1 MAITVQTFYFYDF
14 ETSGADPA
22 RDRPLQFAGIRTD
35 ADFNEI
41 EKEDVWYCQP
51 AEDVLPHP
59 EACLIT
65 GILPQEAAEKG
76 LTEKEFAH
84 AIHQAFS
91 RPKTCVAGYN
101 SIRFDDEVTRY
112 CFYRNFLDPYSRE
125 WQNGNSRWDLIDVV
139 RATAAFRPDG
149 INWPLRD
156 GRRSFKLE
164 ELSVAN
170 NIEHLQA
177 HDALSDVRATIA
189 MAKLVKEKQPRLF
202 SHLLSLRDKRQVLA
216 KIDPLLKNPV
226 LHVSGMYGTDRNN
239 LAVVLPIAMHP
250 DNRNG
255 VIVYDLSVD
264 PAPLL
269 KLSVEEVQQ
278 RIFTPKADLPEG
290 IERIPLKTIHVNRCP
305 VIAPLKVLDE
315 SDQKRL
321 QLDYKLCQRHYDQL
335 IGSDSVAEK
344 VQAVFSSQFKDG
356 KVADAEL
363 QLYGGFFS
371 DRDRRFI
378 RKVSRTDG
386 AALKHLQSDYDDVR
400 LDALL
405 FRYRARN
412 FPDSLSDSE
421 RAQWNEHCRS
431 RVLEGQDGFLS
442 LNSFQKRVGE
452 LRAELAEADRHS
464 DIQLLKQL
472 EEYVLAQCERVK
484 QP

>member
-1 MAITVQTFYFYDF
+1 MAIIVQTFYFYDF

-35 ADFNEI
+35 ADFNQI
-41 EKEDVWYCQP
+41 EQEDVWYCQP

-65 GILPQEAAEKG
+65 GILPQEAAAKG
-76 LTEKEFAH
+76 LTERAFAH
-84 AIHQAFS
+84 AIHQVFS
-91 RPKTCVAGYN
+91 RPETCVVGYN

-112 CFYRNFLDPYSRE
+112 CFYRNFLDPYARE

-149 INWPLRD
+149 INWPVRD

-189 MAKLVKEKQPRLF
+189 MAKLIKEKQPRLF
-202 SHLLSLRDKRQVLA
+202 SHLLSLRDKRQVSA
-216 KIDPLLKNPV
+216 KIDPLLRTPV
-226 LHVSGMYGTDRNN
+226 LHVSGMYGAERNN
-239 LAVVLPIAMHP
+239 LAVVLPVAMHP
-250 DNRNG
+250 ENRNG
-255 VIVYDLSVD
+255 VIVYDLSVN
-264 PAPLL
+264 PEPLL
-269 KLSVEEVQQ
+269 ELSVEEIQQ

-290 IERIPLKTIHVNRCP
+290 VERIPLKTIHINRCP
-305 VIAPLKVLDE
+305 VVAPLGVLDE
-315 SDQKRL
+315 SDQQRL
-321 QLDYKLCQRHYDQL
+321 ALDYKSCKRHFERL
-335 IGSDSVAEK
+335 VNASNLAEK
-344 VQAVFSSQFKDG
+344 VQAVFSSQFEGSKTTD
-356 KVADAEL
+356 VDL

-386 AALKHLQSDYDDVR
+386 PGLKHLQSDYDDAR
-400 LDALL
+400 LGDLL

-412 FPDSLSDSE
+412 YPDLLSDSE
-421 RAQWNEHCRS
+421 RLLWREHCRQ
-431 RVLEGQDGFLS
+431 RVLEGRDGYLS
-442 LNSFQKRVGE
+442 LGSFQERINE
-452 LRAELAEADRHS
+452 LRAGLEEAGRHA
-464 DIQLLKQL
+464 DVQLLAQL
-472 EEYVLAQCERVK
+472 EEYVLAQCERVT
-484 QP
+484 